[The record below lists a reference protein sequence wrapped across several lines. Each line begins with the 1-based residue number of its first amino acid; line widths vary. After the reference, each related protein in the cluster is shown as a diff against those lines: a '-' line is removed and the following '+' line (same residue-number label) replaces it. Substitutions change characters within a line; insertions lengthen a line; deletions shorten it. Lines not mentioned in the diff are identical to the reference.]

1 MHTLLIVEDE
11 KMIRQGIKA
20 MIQRSGVPVDTILEC
35 GNGEMALE
43 ILKTQVVDVMFTDI
57 RMPKMDGI
65 ELVKAMQDLP
75 NKPLT
80 VAVSG
85 YDEFSY
91 AVEMLRAGVREYI
104 LKPVDR
110 DKIKEILTTLDEE
123 IKEKHV
129 RNVNTRTIGCQQI
142 KHMIWDDDVTDA
154 EVAAIASEYG
164 DTFFTDGYFV
174 VCLDNRPGDMKVD
187 EDHVYINNLG
197 DFEIYIL
204 KAEVL
209 NKYKLQEWRTRYI
222 GISRLHTDF
231 VEIKDAYNE
240 ARKARIEAFW
250 LEKLQIDYDELL
262 AFTKFEEKLQAE
274 TISSYIQM
282 LGTDKVEQAMKNLR
296 SIFWNARR
304 DIDHFNLDEQ
314 LVSFLSELSET
325 YDAVLHAES
334 ERIEKFKH
342 LYAFKN
348 IGFYENEFMGWLD
361 KFTESLNHKFEDYKN
376 KQKIQQAVM
385 YVRENYDKDLNMAV
399 VSNHISMNY
408 SLFSY
413 AFKQYTGTNF
423 VAFLKDIRMN
433 KAKEL
438 LEKTDMRIVE
448 ISQKI
453 GYENEKHFMKIFK
466 ASYGVSP
473 TEYRKNMQFKKDIP
487 ESVEE

>member
-174 VCLDNRPGDMKVD
+174 VCLDNRPGEMRVD

-204 KAEVL
+204 KADVL

-231 VEIKDAYNE
+231 VEIKEAYNE
-240 ARKARIEAFW
+240 AKKSRIEAFW

-274 TISSYIQM
+274 SISSYIQM

-314 LVSFLSELSET
+314 LISFLSELSET

-487 ESVEE
+487 ESTEE

>member
-20 MIQRSGVPVDTILEC
+20 MIQRSGVEIDTILEC
-35 GNGEMALE
+35 GNGEMALD
-43 ILKTQVVDVMFTDI
+43 ILKSQEVDVMFTDI

-65 ELVKAMQDLP
+65 TLVKEMQKLP
-75 NKPLT
+75 HKPLT

-110 DKIKEILTTLDEE
+110 EKIKSVLQSLDSELNQ
-123 IKEKHV
+123 KAEKSE
-129 RNVNTRTIGCQQI
+129 NTKTIGCQQI
-142 KHMIWDDDVTDA
+142 KHLLYDDNVSDS
-154 EVAAIASEYG
+154 EMAAIISEYG
-164 DTFFTDGYFV
+164 DTFFSDGYYV
-174 VCLDNRPGDMKVD
+174 VCLDNRNGEMSAD
-187 EDHVYINNLG
+187 EEHVYVNNLD
-197 DFEIYIL
+197 DFEAYVL
-204 KAEVL
+204 KADVL

-222 GISRLHTDF
+222 GISRLHKDF
-231 VEIKDAYNE
+231 IEIKDAYKE
-240 ARKARIEAFW
+240 ARIARIEAFW
-250 LEKLQIDYDELL
+250 QEKYKIDFDELSYYVKFQEKLSSDPM
-262 AFTKFEEKLQAE
+262 
-274 TISSYIQM
+274 SSYLQM
-282 LGTDKVEQAMKNLR
+282 LGTDKAETALKNIR

-304 DIDHFNLDEQ
+304 DKEHFHLDEQ
-314 LVSFLSELSET
+314 LDEFMTSLGEIYEAVVKTET
-325 YDAVLHAES
+325 DSL
-334 ERIEKFKH
+334 ERFKH

-348 IGFYENEFMGWLD
+348 IAMYEIEFMGWLD
-361 KFTESLNHKFEDYKN
+361 SFVNSLNHQFDDYKN

-385 YVRENYDKDLNMAV
+385 YVRENFDKDLNMAV

-423 VAFLKDIRMN
+423 VAYLKDIRME

-438 LEKTDMRIVE
+438 LENTDMRIIE
-448 ISQKI
+448 ISQKV

-466 ASYGVSP
+466 TSFGVSP
-473 TEYRKNMQFKKDIP
+473 TEYRKNMSFKA
-487 ESVEE
+487 